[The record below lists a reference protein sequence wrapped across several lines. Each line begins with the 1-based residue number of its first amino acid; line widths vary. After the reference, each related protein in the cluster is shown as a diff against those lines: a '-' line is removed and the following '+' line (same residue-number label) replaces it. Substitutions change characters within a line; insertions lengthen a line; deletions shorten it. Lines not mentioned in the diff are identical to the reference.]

1 MDIEQQYDKLLR
13 YCYMK
18 LRDRALAEDLT
29 QETFIKFFESKDYHS
44 IGKEM
49 AYLYTIARNLCIDY
63 FRKHK
68 DELIEDL
75 PTKIQEMPESRDKVE
90 DIVDRISIE
99 QALDSLTADERELTA
114 VVRREVE
121 DPFIRAGILV
131 DRAHHAAHE
140 LRIVHQIERDRRIG
154 DVDGRCTAVR
164 EAFLRDP
171 EDLSVVVHGELVRC
185 DGLAVGDLADLGV
198 LAIRS
203 PRQKSQNASSIAVSM
218 VLPSLFHQDFS
229 RSPK

>member
-63 FRKHK
+63 FRIHK

-99 QALDSLTADERELTA
+99 QALDSLTADEREA
-114 VVRREVE
+114 VVLRFSGELSVE
-121 DPFIRAGILV
+121 DIAKTMGISRFAV
-131 DRAHHAAHE
+131 R
-140 LRIVHQIERDRRIG
+140 RRISS
-154 DVDGRCTAVR
+154 AL
-164 EAFLRDP
+164 EKLRK
-171 EDLSVVVHGELVRC
+171 EMER
-185 DGLAVGDLADLGV
+185 
-198 LAIRS
+198 
-203 PRQKSQNASSIAVSM
+203 NEE
-218 VLPSLFHQDFS
+218 F
-229 RSPK
+229 

>member
-49 AYLYTIARNLCIDY
+49 AYLYTIARNLCIDS

-99 QALDSLTADERELTA
+99 QALDSLTADEREA
-114 VVRREVE
+114 VVLRFSGELSVE
-121 DPFIRAGILV
+121 DIAKTMGISRFAV
-131 DRAHHAAHE
+131 R
-140 LRIVHQIERDRRIG
+140 RRISS
-154 DVDGRCTAVR
+154 AL
-164 EAFLRDP
+164 EKLRK
-171 EDLSVVVHGELVRC
+171 EMER
-185 DGLAVGDLADLGV
+185 
-198 LAIRS
+198 
-203 PRQKSQNASSIAVSM
+203 NEE
-218 VLPSLFHQDFS
+218 F
-229 RSPK
+229 

>member
-49 AYLYTIARNLCIDY
+49 AYLYTIARNLCIDS
-63 FRKHK
+63 FRKQK

-99 QALDSLTADERELTA
+99 QALDSLTADEREA
-114 VVRREVE
+114 VVLRFSGELSVE
-121 DPFIRAGILV
+121 DIAKTMGISRFAV
-131 DRAHHAAHE
+131 R
-140 LRIVHQIERDRRIG
+140 RRISS
-154 DVDGRCTAVR
+154 AL
-164 EAFLRDP
+164 EKLRK
-171 EDLSVVVHGELVRC
+171 EMER
-185 DGLAVGDLADLGV
+185 
-198 LAIRS
+198 
-203 PRQKSQNASSIAVSM
+203 NEE
-218 VLPSLFHQDFS
+218 F
-229 RSPK
+229 

>member
-75 PTKIQEMPESRDKVE
+75 PAKIQEMPESRDKVE

-99 QALDSLTADERELTA
+99 QALDSLTADEREA
-114 VVRREVE
+114 VVLRFSGELSVE
-121 DPFIRAGILV
+121 DIAKTMGISRFAV
-131 DRAHHAAHE
+131 R
-140 LRIVHQIERDRRIG
+140 RRISS
-154 DVDGRCTAVR
+154 AL
-164 EAFLRDP
+164 EKLRK
-171 EDLSVVVHGELVRC
+171 EMER
-185 DGLAVGDLADLGV
+185 
-198 LAIRS
+198 
-203 PRQKSQNASSIAVSM
+203 NEE
-218 VLPSLFHQDFS
+218 F
-229 RSPK
+229 

>member
-49 AYLYTIARNLCIDY
+49 AYLYTIARNLCIDS
-63 FRKHK
+63 FRKQK

-99 QALDSLTADERELTA
+99 QALDRLTADEREA
-114 VVRREVE
+114 VVLRFSGELSVE
-121 DPFIRAGILV
+121 DIAKSMDISRF
-131 DRAHHAAHE
+131 
-140 LRIVHQIERDRRIG
+140 
-154 DVDGRCTAVR
+154 AVR
-164 EAFLRDP
+164 RRVLSALEKLRK
-171 EDLSVVVHGELVRC
+171 EMERVEE
-185 DGLAVGDLADLGV
+185 
-198 LAIRS
+198 
-203 PRQKSQNASSIAVSM
+203 
-218 VLPSLFHQDFS
+218 F
-229 RSPK
+229 